1 MRRVV
6 VPRLNIILDLICRE
20 YFSERQ
26 SRGDFDFVMPVVGGD
41 DNEQC
46 QIPEVSIL
54 VIYSFSPLLTLHI

>member
-1 MRRVV
+1 MCRVV

-26 SRGDFDFVMPVVGGD
+26 SRGDFDFLMPVVGGD
-41 DNEQC
+41 NNEQC

-54 VIYSFSPLLTLHI
+54 VTYSSSPVLTFHI